1 MKDLLLLL
9 KERKDYLL
17 VFLFTTVTITL
28 CGTFHILSTYGNH
41 ALLKQTPTE
50 QQILL
55 TLEQT
60 PEIFTRG
67 IAGGQLLQCFRENHS
82 VLCHNT
88 AFLMVIAVLILLFY
102 GFQQKQT
109 REFLESLPVKKT
121 ALELHGYVAATALL
135 ILNFF
140 VGGVTGLLTLTMRNY
155 AIASLAK
162 EFPELLESVI
172 PENLVLQGNLAFLSQ
187 LLLAFLSLFAAMTL
201 LYLCSCLF
209 KNRYF
214 GILVGTLI
222 YISLPSFWDS
232 FCKLFLKKNTAM
244 KESVLTLFG
253 ESPAFLI
260 LLLLFMIGT
269 LLLLVRT
276 KDLSK
281 GYFMFSRPLE
291 VSFLLGSGA
300 YCVILLADR
309 FDFIIGL
316 VTVVIAELLAI
327 FFLIPGKNTKKKPT
341 ITKHASSKLPL
352 IKSGLSSHLLAGG
365 ILSLIVIY
373 KLSSLTYV
381 IMTDYFSVWHVFSTA
396 SDNHFL
402 DFLGTPYL
410 LYPDFNIILVGL
422 FIFKGIKFLT
432 EQKKSTR
439 EFLETLP
446 ATRGQVYFSKIL
458 LDLVVVLIA
467 LFAYMLVNFS
477 FRIYFNNVVGNPLLY
492 RWDDIIPAVM
502 PTLYSAFF
510 VIGICN
516 LIDAFVVSGGLKA
529 IHSIVTVVFLL
540 FIVLLPL
547 DFLPRE
553 YYWMA
558 EDFLY
563 SGLPFGIVSFFLGL
577 LFILIACLVYCKR
590 DTSKQGFYYAFGK
603 HMFALQLTF
612 IYATFTV
619 FTLITNPEAKDTS
632 LFPGVAGCIL
642 IYGIT
647 LYFCSPGRIAKR
659 KAKKANKHPM

>member
-28 CGTFHILSTYGNH
+28 CGTFHILSSYGNH
-41 ALLKQTPTE
+41 ALLEQTPTAQE
-50 QQILL
+50 ILL

-67 IAGGQLLQCFRENHS
+67 IAGGELLQCFRENHA
-82 VLCHNT
+82 VFCHNT
-88 AFLMVIAVLILLFY
+88 AFLMVIAVLVLLFY

-109 REFLESLPVKKT
+109 REFLETLPVKRS
-121 ALELHGYVAATALL
+121 ALELYGYVAAAALL

-140 VGGVTGLLTLTMRNY
+140 VGGVTGLLTLTRRNY

-162 EFPELLESVI
+162 EFPELLESII
-172 PENLVLQGNLAFLSQ
+172 PENLVFQGNLAFLSQ
-187 LLLAFLSLFAAMTL
+187 LLLAFLSLFAAMTF

-222 YISLPSFWDS
+222 YISLPSFWYS
-232 FCKLFLKKNTAM
+232 FCNLFLAENRELKKTI
-244 KESVLTLFG
+244 LTLFRQ
-253 ESPAFLI
+253 SPAFMI
-260 LLLLFMIGT
+260 LLLFLLIGGI
-269 LLLLVRT
+269 LLQIQTREMA
-276 KDLSK
+276 K
-281 GYFMFSRPLE
+281 GIFMFSRPLE
-291 VSFLLGSGA
+291 ILFLLGAGA
-300 YCVILLADR
+300 YCLVILTDL
-309 FDFIIGL
+309 FDVFIGL
-316 VTVVIAELLAI
+316 GTVITFELLA
-327 FFLIPGKNTKKKPT
+327 FYFLYHKKKESGMLVAPKK
-341 ITKHASSKLPL
+341 IGSKLPL
-352 IKSGLSSHLLAGG
+352 LKSALASHLIAGG
-365 ILSLIVIY
+365 ILSAIVIY
-373 KLSSLTYV
+373 TSISLTNTV
-381 IMTDYFSVWHVFSTA
+381 VREFFSFWNLFYTA
-396 SDNHFL
+396 ADNPFL

-422 FIFKGIKFLT
+422 FIFKGIKFLA

-467 LFAYMLVNFS
+467 LFAYMLVNFGY
-477 FRIYFNNVVGNPLLY
+477 RIYFNNIVGNPLLY
-492 RWDDIIPAVM
+492 RFDDIIPAVM

-529 IHSIVTVVFLL
+529 IHSIVTVVFLS

-619 FTLITNPEAKDTS
+619 FTLITSPDAKVTS

-647 LYFCSPGRIAKR
+647 LYFCSPGWAARAMKKR
-659 KAKKANKHPM
+659 GKSL